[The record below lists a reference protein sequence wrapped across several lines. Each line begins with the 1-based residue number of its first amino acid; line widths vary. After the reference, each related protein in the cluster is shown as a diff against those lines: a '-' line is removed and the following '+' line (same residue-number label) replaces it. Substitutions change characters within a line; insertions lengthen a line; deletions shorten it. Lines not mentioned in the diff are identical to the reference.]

1 MNGRMKCILALLLVC
16 ATVRGEAGRVDFA
29 VAVRARE
36 SIDKATAYLLKEQR
50 SDGGWAAAGKSHP
63 AVTALVISALAADPR
78 IGPNHPAVTRATALL
93 LQSVQPD
100 GGVYVDAEAM
110 PNYHTSVALM
120 ALASLK
126 DKAHRDTIAKAQSFL
141 KKIQWDEGEG
151 HEASSPWYGGA
162 GYGKS
167 KRPDLSNTQLMIEA
181 LAQSGLPPDDP
192 VYKKAMKFVERCQM
206 LGTSNDQPFAEES
219 ADGGFVYSPANG
231 GESKAGTDVVGGRP
245 RLRSYG
251 SMTYAGFKSLLY
263 ARVDRGDPRIQAAF
277 DWIRKTYTLD
287 SNPNMPGEQ
296 SKEGLYY
303 YYHVFARALD
313 IYGTETIEDAAGR
326 QRRWR
331 DELCVKIMSLQR
343 DDGSWLNEQDRWFEG
358 YPHLVTAYAVLAMQT
373 ALGDGPTVALK
384 P

>member
-1 MNGRMKCILALLLVC
+1 
-16 ATVRGEAGRVDFA
+16 
-29 VAVRARE
+29 
-36 SIDKATAYLLKEQR
+36 
-50 SDGGWAAAGKSHP
+50 
-63 AVTALVISALAADPR
+63 
-78 IGPNHPAVTRATALL
+78 
-93 LQSVQPD
+93 
-100 GGVYVDAEAM
+100 
-110 PNYHTSVALM
+110 
-120 ALASLK
+120 
-126 DKAHRDTIAKAQSFL
+126 
-141 KKIQWDEGEG
+141 
-151 HEASSPWYGGA
+151 
-162 GYGKS
+162 
-167 KRPDLSNTQLMIEA
+167 
-181 LAQSGLPPDDP
+181 
-192 VYKKAMKFVERCQM
+192 
-206 LGTSNDQPFAEES
+206 
-219 ADGGFVYSPANG
+219 
-231 GESKAGTDVVGGRP
+231 
-245 RLRSYG
+245 
-251 SMTYAGFKSLLY
+251 MTYAGFKSLLY

-358 YPHLVTAYAVLAMQT
+358 YPHLVAAYAVLAMQT